1 MKIKRIKK
9 SACLLILQL
18 LLIYQL
24 LITSCNSKIPVIKS
38 IEPKIGKMGEVITL
52 TGYNF
57 GEERG
62 GSNVT
67 IAGIA
72 PTNSSYQ
79 IWSDGIIRVRT
90 PESGE
95 SGLVYV
101 YAKGKKSNGVLFSN
115 SAAVP
120 RLPEGA
126 EPGLRPQ
133 ITSVSPQ
140 TGASGNTIIITGVNF
155 GASRE
160 NSGVFFTWDYEPS
173 SVNPFVVRDPQF
185 IEVSDLEFGYDTWN
199 AREIRVRI
207 PDGAATGN
215 LEVRT
220 PRGKTHPVFFDISG
234 KPGIK
239 TYKDKRNYSISYSV
253 DIKVLEAAKP
263 NTLYLWMPR
272 PAVSPSQ
279 RNISLV
285 SRSVT
290 PFVEN
295 YRGVS
300 LYKLE
305 NLNSGSSQSV
315 NISYNV
321 EVYAVE
327 SGIRPLALKQNE
339 TSPFPAYTQSSN
351 LIPADADIIKN
362 LAAGITGREKNPY
375 LTARLLYDWLITEM
389 KVEESVLY
397 TSAVTAAERKITNP
411 CLMVLLYCSLMRAC
425 KIPCIPAA
433 GVLVNRSGQTLRHY
447 WAEFWLDGFGWVP
460 VDPVMGARAVPDDY
474 IIKQDWTNY
483 YFGNI
488 DSQRIAFS
496 RGEINLSRIES
507 RGRLVSHPQS
517 YSLQN
522 IWEEATGGLE
532 SYSSLWGDITIT
544 GIYVQ

>member
-1 MKIKRIKK
+1 MKIRRINK
-9 SACLLILQL
+9 SAYLLILQL
-18 LLIYQL
+18 LLIFQL
-24 LITSCNSKIPVIKS
+24 LIISCSSKVPVITS
-38 IEPKIGKMGEVITL
+38 IEPKISKMGEVITL

-79 IWSDGIIRVRT
+79 IWRDDIIKVRT

-95 SGLVYV
+95 SGLVYI
-101 YAKGKKSNGVLFSN
+101 YANGKKSNGVLFSN

-126 EPGLRPQ
+126 EPGLEPR

-140 TGASGNTIIITGVNF
+140 IGVPGNTITITGVNF
-155 GASRE
+155 GSSRE
-160 NSGVFFTWDYEPS
+160 NGGVFFSWDYEPS
-173 SVNPFVVRDPQF
+173 SMNPFVVRNPQF
-185 IEVSDLEFGYDTWN
+185 IEVSDLEFGYDAWN
-199 AREIRVRI
+199 TREIRVRI
-207 PDGAATGN
+207 PDGAVTGS

-220 PRGKTHPVFFDISG
+220 LRGKTHPVFFDVSG
-234 KPGIK
+234 KPGTK
-239 TYKDKRNYSISYSV
+239 TYKDRRNYSISYSV
-253 DIKVLEAAKP
+253 DIKVIEAAKP

-272 PAVSPSQ
+272 PAISPAQ
-279 RNISLV
+279 RNVSLI

-305 NLNSGSSQSV
+305 NLNAGSSQSV

-327 SGIRPLALKQNE
+327 TGIRPLALKQDE
-339 TSPFPAYTQSSN
+339 TSPLLAYTQSSN
-351 LIPADADIIKN
+351 LIPSDADVIKT
-362 LAAGITGREKNPY
+362 LASGITRREKNPY
-375 LTARLLYDWLITEM
+375 LIARLLYDWSITEM
-389 KVEESVLY
+389 KIEETVPY
-397 TSAVTAAERKITNP
+397 TSAVTAAERKISNP
-411 CLMVLLYCSLMRAC
+411 YLSALLYCSLMRAC
-425 KIPCIPAA
+425 KVPCIPVA

-447 WAEFWLDGFGWVP
+447 WVEFWIDGFGWIP
-460 VDPVMGARAVPDDY
+460 VDPVMGAHAVPDDY
-474 IIKQDWTNY
+474 VIKQDWVNY

-496 RGEINLSRIES
+496 RGEINLSQMES

-522 IWEEATGGLE
+522 IWEEASGGLE
-532 SYSSLWGDITIT
+532 SYSSLWGDIIIT